1 MKRRLGFVKANKDT
15 IASMRR
21 HPPLEGHPLYPKVR
35 SVVNETVR
43 WIRALDGPLL
53 RSKLPALLPPLLN
66 QLGRSAT
73 SVSANLAEG
82 EGRTRSTGHYRQF
95 LLISR
100 GSLVESI
107 DHFSSLQV
115 LEDEWLPDGDGEDD
129 KIGVAPVAE
138 MRAKW
143 EDLLVHFDAFLGLA
157 LDGASKACGMGTGTN
172 ENNDE
177 RVAKILKMAKNEGKL
192 EKVTENI
199 RPASAPAPASPKP

>member
-1 MKRRLGFVKANKDT
+1 MKRRWDFVKANKDT

-43 WIRALDGPLL
+43 WIRALDGPYL

-107 DHFSSLQV
+107 DHFSSLEV
-115 LEDEWLPDGDGEDD
+115 LEDEWLDNEED
-129 KIGVAPVAE
+129 KISVEPVAL

-143 EDLLVHFDAFLGLA
+143 EDLLVDFDDFLGLA
-157 LDGASKACGMGTGTN
+157 LDGASEATGVDKT
-172 ENNDE
+172 EE
-177 RVAKILKMAKNEGKL
+177 RVAKILKMAKAEGKL
-192 EKVTENI
+192 EV
-199 RPASAPAPASPKP
+199 SPDEPKDLSDQ

>member
-1 MKRRLGFVKANKDT
+1 MKRRWDFVKANKDT

-21 HPPLEGHPLYPKVR
+21 HPPLEGHALYPKVR

-43 WIRALDGPLL
+43 WIRALDGPYL

-107 DHFSSLQV
+107 DHFSSLEV
-115 LEDEWLPDGDGEDD
+115 LEDEWLDNEED
-129 KIGVAPVAE
+129 KISVEPVAL

-143 EDLLVHFDAFLGLA
+143 EDLLVDFDDFLGLA
-157 LDGASKACGMGTGTN
+157 LDGASEATGVDKT
-172 ENNDE
+172 EE
-177 RVAKILKMAKNEGKL
+177 RVAKILKMAKAEGKL
-192 EKVTENI
+192 EV
-199 RPASAPAPASPKP
+199 SPDEPKDLSDQ

>member
-1 MKRRLGFVKANKDT
+1 MKRRWDFVKANQDT

-21 HPPLEGHPLYPKVR
+21 HPPLEGHPLYPSVR
-35 SVVNETVR
+35 ALVNETVR
-43 WIRALDGPLL
+43 WIRALDGPYL

-82 EGRTRSTGHYRQF
+82 EGRTRCTGHYRQF

-107 DHFSSLQV
+107 DHFSSLEV
-115 LEDEWLPDGDGEDD
+115 LEDEWAEDD
-129 KIGVAPVAE
+129 KICAEPVAL

-143 EDLLVHFDAFLGLA
+143 EDLLIEFDAFLGLA
-157 LDGASKACGMGTGTN
+157 LDGASEAAGVDKT
-172 ENNDE
+172 EE
-177 RVAKILKMAKNEGKL
+177 RVAKILKMAKQEGKL
-192 EKVTENI
+192 YSNHPTLS
-199 RPASAPAPASPKP
+199 PPKP